1 MNKGPWS
8 PREHNDFLRGLA
20 LFGAGNWSKISK
32 NCVLTRTPTQVASH
46 AQKHFARANAMQ
58 KKKRKSIFDTH
69 RVYKPRI
76 MRPQPFWYKALELY

>member
-1 MNKGPWS
+1 MMNKGAWS

-20 LFGAGNWSKISK
+20 LYGAGKWLKISK

-46 AQKHFARANAMQ
+46 AQKHFKRTNG
-58 KKKRKSIFDTH
+58 KRKSIFDTH